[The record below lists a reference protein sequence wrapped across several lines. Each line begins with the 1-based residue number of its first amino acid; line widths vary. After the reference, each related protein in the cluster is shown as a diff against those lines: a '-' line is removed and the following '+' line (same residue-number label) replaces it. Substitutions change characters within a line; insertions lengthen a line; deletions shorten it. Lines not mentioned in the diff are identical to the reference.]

1 MLVYMKILRTY
12 ETNYPLRELYLTNF
26 KPTFHFYTPWR
37 SFLKFSGGIEKQHQA
52 VMGSAVLLLDANK
65 LFLHLSFVPAG

>member
-26 KPTFHFYTPWR
+26 KPIVHFYTPWR
-37 SFLKFSGGIEKQHQA
+37 SFLKFSGGTEKQNQA
-52 VMGSAVLLLDANK
+52 VMGSVMLLLDTNK
-65 LFLHLSFVPAG
+65 LFLHLSFVSTG